1 MKQYLLTISQLGK
14 ISQTHVKAL
23 RYYQSI
29 GILKPVYVNPD
40 NNYHYYS
47 LAQVTLVQIIKLCTE
62 NDVPLKELKRYL
74 DEKGETIALKDLINY
89 AKALV
94 ETKIAKAQKQL
105 DYINYIQE
113 EIDHSQEIH
122 QQHAL
127 HYVLDEAHYWIEPFD
142 GHILSEDYFTKL
154 MAIEDQLNELG
165 LLPVKRIGLL
175 LRYEYGQKVPFI
187 CLKVEKLPFQQHPQ
201 IITIPEQRNH
211 IEHVCYEDLTQR
223 ISEIEE
229 QFQPQCI
236 FVTETF
242 EDDYDLF
249 SPHLEIQFDEAE

>member
-1 MKQYLLTISQLGK
+1 MKEYLLTISQLGK

-62 NDVPLKELKRYL
+62 NDVPLKDLKRYL
-74 DEKGETIALKDLINY
+74 DENGETIALKDLIDY
-89 AKALV
+89 AKNLV
-94 ETKIAKAQKQL
+94 ENKIAKAQKQL

-113 EIDHSQEIH
+113 EIQHSQEIH
-122 QQHAL
+122 QQHTL
-127 HYVLDEAHYWIEPFD
+127 HYVLNEARYWVEPFD
-142 GHILSEDYFTKL
+142 GKILSEEYFTKL
-154 MAIEDQLNELG
+154 LTIEEQLNELG
-165 LLPVKRIGLL
+165 PLPIKRIGLL
-175 LRYEYGQKVPFI
+175 LRYEYGQKAPFI
-187 CLKVEKLPFQQHPQ
+187 CLKLEKLPPEPHPQ
-201 IITIPEQRNH
+201 IITLPEQRNH
-211 IEHVCYEDLTQR
+211 IEHVSYEDLAQR
-223 ISEIEE
+223 ISQIET
-229 QFQPQCI
+229 QFQPQSI
-236 FVTETF
+236 FITETF